1 MPKTK
6 DIIIGVLLIAVVI
19 LLADKYC
26 LINILDTNCKC
37 QEETPSD
44 TAAVVKEGGLLIDTT
59 HAKNYT
65 AEFWDSYSNAPHRSD
80 WNFF

>member
-44 TAAVVKEGGLLIDTT
+44 TAAVVK
-59 HAKNYT
+59 
-65 AEFWDSYSNAPHRSD
+65 
-80 WNFF
+80 